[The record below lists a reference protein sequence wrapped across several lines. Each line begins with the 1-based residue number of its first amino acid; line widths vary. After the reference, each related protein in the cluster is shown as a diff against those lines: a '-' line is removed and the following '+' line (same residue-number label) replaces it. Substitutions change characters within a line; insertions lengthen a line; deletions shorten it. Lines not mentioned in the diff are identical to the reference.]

1 MQSTKPFFLALETVL
16 KTRLPADA
24 YAQVMEES
32 LWEFESAS
40 MDSERMRSP
49 ASLVRLGSICLSFYR
64 AMTKIGIRPESAME
78 ALNQAGE
85 RLGWSAV
92 PETSLTSCSLA
103 SYFRAKNA
111 LPICQAVFC
120 KACKMNRNGCNLAD
134 SQPADWTAMGS
145 GR

>member
-16 KTRLPADA
+16 KTRLPPDA
-24 YAQVMEES
+24 FAQVMDES

-40 MDSERMRSP
+40 MDPERGRAP

-111 LPICQAVFC
+111 LPICRAVFC
-120 KACKMNRNGCNLAD
+120 KTCQVNRVGCGLAD
-134 SQPADWTAMGS
+134 SKSEDWTATGS